1 MVPEVRFLIEI
12 SKLQEK
18 LRPKGHFVHE
28 NIFLLQ
34 PDSQSGEFLR
44 WTVSALSS
52 EYRQHVVE
60 ECLSLSLPL
69 PKSKQISRIYCWDM

>member
-44 WTVSALSS
+44 
-52 EYRQHVVE
+52 
-60 ECLSLSLPL
+60 
-69 PKSKQISRIYCWDM
+69 